1 MDQLYQIVDALLLG
15 NDFVTGCRIV
25 DVVRQGKLLPRVPT
39 VQLSSWY
46 SVRNAIQRPN
56 VRLLLGQLLFFV
68 SLSIPLLIA

>member
-15 NDFVTGCRIV
+15 NDFATGCRIV

-56 VRLLLGQLLFFV
+56 ARLLLEKLLFFV
-68 SLSIPLLIA
+68 PLSMPLLVA